1 MDDGHHILKL
11 KRANFVPGHLKNSKS
26 LKQNYR
32 LISCLPILSKVMEKL
47 TFKSLYEHV
56 TFHEMLRTS
65 QSGIPTGESKIN
77 QMTSIVHSIFAV
89 FDCNPLLD
97 VRSLYLDISKAFYR
111 VWHDGLIY
119 KLWQND
125 VSGQLLL
132 QIQSSLADRMQRTVL
147 YDKTSQWVTI
157 SAGVTQGSI
166 LGPLFF
172 LVYIN
177 DLTTDLKCNVK
188 LFADDTLFFQLLITH
203 IRWAY
208 DWRLSFNPGPPKPR
222 SGSIILK
229 TKIPID
235 HLPIGVLFDS
245 RLKSSSHI

>member
-1 MDDGHHILKL
+1 
-11 KRANFVPGHLKNSKS
+11 
-26 LKQNYR
+26 
-32 LISCLPILSKVMEKL
+32 MEKL
-47 TFKSLYEHV
+47 TFKSSYEHV

-65 QSGIPTGESKIN
+65 QSGIRTGDSKIN

-97 VRSLYLDISKAFYR
+97 VRSVYLDISKAFYR

-119 KLWQND
+119 KVRQNG
-125 VSGQLLL
+125 VSVELLS
-132 QIQSSLADRMQRTVL
+132 QIQSFLADHMQRTVL

-177 DLTTDLKCNVK
+177 DLTDNRSQMQC
-188 LFADDTLFFQLLITH
+188 LI
-203 IRWAY
+203 
-208 DWRLSFNPGPPKPR
+208 
-222 SGSIILK
+222 
-229 TKIPID
+229 
-235 HLPIGVLFDS
+235 VC
-245 RLKSSSHI
+245 

>member
-1 MDDGHHILKL
+1 
-11 KRANFVPGHLKNSKS
+11 
-26 LKQNYR
+26 
-32 LISCLPILSKVMEKL
+32 MEKL
-47 TFKSLYEHV
+47 TFKSSYEHV

-65 QSGIPTGESKIN
+65 QSGIRTGDSKIN

-97 VRSLYLDISKAFYR
+97 VRSVYLHISKAFYR

-119 KLWQND
+119 KLRQND
-125 VSGQLLL
+125 VSGELLL
-132 QIQSSLADRMQRTVL
+132 QIQSFLADRMQCTVL

-172 LVYIN
+172 LAYIN

-188 LFADDTLFFQLLITH
+188 LFADDTSLFSVAQYPNC
-203 IRWAY
+203 WAY
-208 DWRLSFNPGPPKPR
+208 DWRMSFNPDPPKPR
-222 SGSIILK
+222 SGSII
-229 TKIPID
+229 
-235 HLPIGVLFDS
+235 F
-245 RLKSSSHI
+245 